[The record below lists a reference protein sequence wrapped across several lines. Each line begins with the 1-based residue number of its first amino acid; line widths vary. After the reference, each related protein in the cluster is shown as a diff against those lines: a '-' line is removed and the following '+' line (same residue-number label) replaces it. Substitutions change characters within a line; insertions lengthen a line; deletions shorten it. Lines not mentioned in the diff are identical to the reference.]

1 MREKMMRFMQGRYGN
16 DRLGQVMLGLALVCV
31 VLSLFRI
38 PFISTIGLVVL
49 ILTYY
54 RMFSRQIAR
63 RTAENQKY
71 LQLEWKLRA
80 KLQKQKQS
88 LAWRRTHRI
97 YKCPNC
103 RQKIR
108 VPRNRGRIAISCRKC
123 APCFWA
129 PGSSA
134 CS

>member
-123 APCFWA
+123 GTEFIRKT
-129 PGSSA
+129 
-134 CS
+134 

>member
-16 DRLGQVMLGLALVCV
+16 DRLGQVMLGLAMVCV

-71 LQLEWKLRA
+71 LKLEWKLRA

-88 LAWRRTHRI
+88 LAQRRTHRI

-123 APCFWA
+123 GTEFIRKT
-129 PGSSA
+129 
-134 CS
+134 

>member
-16 DRLGQVMLGLALVCV
+16 DRLGQVMLVAALICM

-38 PFISTIGLVVL
+38 PFISTVGLVVL

-54 RMFSRQIAR
+54 RMFSRQIGKRA
-63 RTAENQKY
+63 AENQKY

-80 KLQKQKQS
+80 RLQRRKQAVAQS
-88 LAWRRTHRI
+88 RTHRI
-97 YKCPNC
+97 FKCPEC

-108 VPRNRGRIAISCRKC
+108 VPRHKGRIAISCRKC
-123 APCFWA
+123 GTEFIKKT
-129 PGSSA
+129 
-134 CS
+134 

>member
-1 MREKMMRFMQGRYGN
+1 MQGRYGN
-16 DRLGQVMLGLALVCV
+16 DRLGQVMLGLAMVCV

-71 LQLEWKLRA
+71 LKLEWKLRA

-88 LAWRRTHRI
+88 LAQRRTHRI

-123 APCFWA
+123 GTEFIRKT
-129 PGSSA
+129 
-134 CS
+134 

>member
-88 LAWRRTHRI
+88 LAQRRTHRI

-123 APCFWA
+123 GTEFIRKT
-129 PGSSA
+129 
-134 CS
+134 